1 MRLCRKSVFLLSI
14 LCILLLGMCFDSVDP
29 DSFLAFS
36 SSYDQESPF
45 ALPTLQH
52 RSLPTE
58 QAYAPKALC
67 YGETVLAPAQTLR
80 RNFSRPGRSL
90 ALVALLTSF
99 LSLQP
104 DFFHEIDAYMDFHQ
118 IHSNIVIISYI
129 HRQDGKKA

>member
-1 MRLCRKSVFLLSI
+1 MRLCRKSVSLFWI
-14 LCILLLGMCFDSVDP
+14 LCMLLLGMCLDSVEP
-29 DSFLAFS
+29 DSFLACS
-36 SSYDQESPF
+36 SSYQQESPF

-58 QAYAPKALC
+58 QAYAPKALR

-80 RNFSRPGRSL
+80 RSFSRLGRSL

-104 DFFHEIDAYMDFHQ
+104 DFFHAVDAYMDFHQ
-118 IHSNIVIISYI
+118 IRSNIVIISYI